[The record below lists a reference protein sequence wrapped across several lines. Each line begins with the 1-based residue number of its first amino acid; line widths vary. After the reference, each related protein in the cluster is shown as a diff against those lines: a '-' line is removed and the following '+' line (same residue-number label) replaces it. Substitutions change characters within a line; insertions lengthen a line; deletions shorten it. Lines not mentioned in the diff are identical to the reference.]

1 MSLKI
6 VIAVL
11 QPMRSC
17 RADGQACT
25 TANTALGME
34 PDFCRGPHALW
45 ILGPN
50 ASNMITGLGIVND
63 HHLAPTFRML
73 GTGELPEMNPIEDA
87 LRFLSSAS
95 KHMTTAIDDVAAAA
109 ERLQCLPSPEPT
121 P

>member
-11 QPMRSC
+11 QPMRSR

-45 ILGPN
+45 IVTPETAEPAPLQKDCGTDPRPVVDRAALDVKN
-50 ASNMITGLGIVND
+50 GSCPGQPAGLPG
-63 HHLAPTFRML
+63 
-73 GTGELPEMNPIEDA
+73 
-87 LRFLSSAS
+87 
-95 KHMTTAIDDVAAAA
+95 HMAWQYP
-109 ERLQCLPSPEPT
+109 LYLL
-121 P
+121 